1 MKAEDSRS
9 LLDELAADQAG
20 PVRACK
26 WEQLLATLDPELAD
40 QLRAAVADERFTLSS
55 IGRALER
62 RNLDVHRGL
71 LERHRNR
78 RCTRCR

>member
-20 PVRACK
+20 PVKPCK
-26 WEQLLATLDPELAD
+26 WEQTLATIDPDVAE
-40 QLRAAVADERFTLSS
+40 QFRAAVADERFSISS

-71 LERHRNR
+71 LERHRAR